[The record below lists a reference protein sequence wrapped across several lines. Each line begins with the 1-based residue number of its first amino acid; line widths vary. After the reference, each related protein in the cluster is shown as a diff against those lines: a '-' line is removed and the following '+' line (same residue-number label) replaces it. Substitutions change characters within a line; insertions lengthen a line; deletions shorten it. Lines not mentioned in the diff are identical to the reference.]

1 MNRTPTFLHP
11 HLDLSVKPV
20 DARAKMEPNLPW
32 ADCYSVGFRIST
44 QSHDSFVHAMIFAD
58 SFERLL
64 YGIDQEKETLRT
76 LPSEQPVLNIDVV
89 YLRSMQT
96 LDTEYLPQADRDEIE
111 DLTRAHLKKRDDN
124 HFVVFGII
132 GETTLALMDVY
143 TTDAKTAVTV
153 VRQKRIDAPPQE
165 FTVLEVRQAHPASKW
180 FETMF
185 REAARRMSA
194 IEDRDTHWS
203 GQLH

>member
-64 YGIDQEKETLRT
+64 YGIEQEKETLRT
-76 LPSEQPVLNIDVV
+76 LPSELPVLSIDVV
-89 YLRSMQT
+89 YLRNMQT

-111 DLTRAHLKKRDDN
+111 ELTRAHLKKRDDN

-132 GETTLALMDVY
+132 GENTLALMDAY
-143 TTDAKTAVTV
+143 TTDAQTAITW
-153 VRQKRIDAPPQE
+153 VRYKRIAPPQD
-165 FTVLEVRQAHPASKW
+165 FTVLEVRQAHPASTW
-180 FETMF
+180 FEAMF

-194 IEDRDTHWS
+194 IEDRETHWS